1 METKEVTVFVFYY
14 SCKAFSE
21 IHCINKNDEN
31 REKEEPEVLYKKR
44 EKRKIRKEMTEV
56 KVTNSIAIIS
66 REKWK
71 QKKKFKACPL

>member
-1 METKEVTVFVFYY
+1 MQTKEVTVFVFYF

-31 REKEEPEVLYKKR
+31 REKEEPKCYIKKG
-44 EKRKIRKEMTEV
+44 KIRKIRKEMTEG
-56 KVTNSIAIIS
+56 KGDKQHIIV

-71 QKKKFKACPL
+71 QKKKFKACPH

>member
-1 METKEVTVFVFYY
+1 METKEVTVFVFYF

-44 EKRKIRKEMTEV
+44 KKRKIRKEMTEG
-56 KVTNSIAIIS
+56 KSDKLHIIIV